1 MTLTVPCPEE
11 LLRVA
16 KKVVWYDRPEQT
28 LGDLKIFLTHLVT
41 TPSPE
46 GDGFSGNA

>member
-1 MTLTVPCPEE
+1 MTLIEPYPEE

-28 LGDLKIFLTHLVT
+28 LGDFEHISDAL
-41 TPSPE
+41 
-46 GDGFSGNA
+46 DGLWIVGGCGGG